1 MPRKPTFTLSRRDG
15 ATEDVAYTP
24 LMVIAGTQ
32 AHKLAL
38 HKDAVGDWVVSD
50 PKSGAAVVRRIS
62 GWYKGCP
69 VSLKGYTLKQAQAAA
84 LAEVEALIQRVGCDK
99 FNAVLA
105 NPKPF

>member
-1 MPRKPTFTLSRRDG
+1 MTKHTFKLLRRDG
-15 ATEDVAYTP
+15 AEQSVDYDP
-24 LMVIAGTQ
+24 IIVIAGTT

-38 HKDAVGDWVVSD
+38 HKDHLGDWVVSD
-50 PKSGAAVVRRIS
+50 PKSGAAVVRRIT

-69 VSLKGYTLKQAQAAA
+69 VSLGKTAKKAARMLA
-84 LAEVEALIQRVGCDK
+84 VAEVEALISRIGSDR